1 MKENTIMKI
10 TFGRRLTDE
19 EFALITELLDNNI
32 TDDWFAASSIVEVND
47 EDLSNS

>member
-10 TFGRRLTDE
+10 TFGRRLTNE
-19 EFALITELLDNNI
+19 EFDLIGQLLDNNI
-32 TDDWFAASSIVEVND
+32 TEDWFAASNIVEVND